1 MKKKKRRNPIKN
13 YIDGMACLVPNMEEN
28 RRLIQEYIN
37 GEYEEDE
44 QGNAD
49 NILKTLLDKQETDI
63 RSIK

>member
-44 QGNAD
+44 
-49 NILKTLLDKQETDI
+49 
-63 RSIK
+63 